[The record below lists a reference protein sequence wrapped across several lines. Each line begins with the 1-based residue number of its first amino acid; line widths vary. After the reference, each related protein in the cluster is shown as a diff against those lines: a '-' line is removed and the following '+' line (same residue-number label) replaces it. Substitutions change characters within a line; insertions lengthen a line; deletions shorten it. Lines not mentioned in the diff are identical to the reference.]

1 MAMASIPQLNLPPP
15 SPPRLTRADEVDVE
29 FVRLPELPREL
40 LVSAFNEPDALD
52 SFVMGSMHDVEDVL
66 NELIPDEASMD
77 QAPLI
82 GWMLRSKQHVLRTEV
97 HTMTQLLEEQDQDPE
112 RMSVIQELIGE
123 LLSQVTSIRDAATES
138 EMVVRDITRD
148 IQSLD
153 MAKKNLVASM
163 NALKRFQMLVNAF
176 DQLTRLAK
184 SRRYRDTA
192 QALAAVKQL
201 SQYFKTFGSVDRI
214 AAVSRGV
221 HEVQGVLRAQVLREF
236 EDAFVNEASRAGKTQ
251 QLSDA
256 ALVVDALGDEAK
268 HHLFSWYSLM
278 LLRDYRRIFGANSE
292 AGQLDNISRRF
303 AWFRRILKTHEEENA
318 SVFPP
323 SWNMGA
329 VLAGGFSEVT
339 RDDLKNVLARSGN
352 QLGVGMLL
360 EAIGQTAEFQR
371 DMSRKFGMPFETIA
385 GMSAVRSGSRGIAT
399 PISVVFEPYLG
410 IFVDAQDK
418 AFSEMLQGFTS
429 SRISISPADNPSSV
443 LPSSTDLFHAYREAL
458 ERCAKLSVRQPLL
471 DLCKVYRKWLKV
483 YAEDVLAASLIKYDR
498 RSGEGRPNV
507 RELQTACLVLNT
519 AEYCLE
525 TASQLEERLQEKID
539 PEFKDKVS
547 LEAEKD
553 TFSTTISAA
562 LLAIVRELELTI
574 EAPFNQMLKSPWK
587 EAEFVS
593 SESAYV
599 AELTRDIVT
608 VVGVVRDSVEQK
620 KYVRSVCDKVVGLV
634 LAKFTQTVVRCR
646 PISQTGAEQI
656 LLDLQAVKTCLMH
669 LVHAPGDLAPV
680 PMSYSRYVSRSV
692 TKIETLLK
700 VVMTPEDPPEEFVK
714 HYLLLIPCLSFSD
727 FQKVLDLKGVRR
739 TEQNTLLDV
748 FLAQTSTASGLSDD
762 SFLTSIDMDPT
773 SASVLGGGSFTSPS
787 GSGFNSPL
795 PGSGGGLFGGSA
807 LSSLPMLQTG
817 SGGAGP
823 ASTHAGGSGSGS
835 RSSTPRLGDVDHQS
849 RGKDALNEFRKFGAR
864 IGVATRLFS
873 GVHRE

>member
-1 MAMASIPQLNLPPP
+1 MNTPGVPQLNLPPP
-15 SPPRLTRADEVDVE
+15 SPPPIHDGKRQVGESDDDELGP
-29 FVRLPELPREL
+29 LPDLPHEL
-40 LVSAFNEPDALD
+40 LVTAFNQRDALD
-52 SFVMGSMHDVEDVL
+52 SFVIGGMHDVEDVL
-66 NELIPDEASMD
+66 NGLLSDEAALN

-82 GWMLRSKQHVLRTEV
+82 GWMLRSKKQQLRTEIDD
-97 HTMTQLLEEQDQDPE
+97 MTTLLQQEDQDPAQ
-112 RMSVIQELIGE
+112 MSIIQELIGE

-184 SRRYRDTA
+184 SRRYRETA

-201 SQYFKTFGSVDRI
+201 SQYFRTFGSVDRV

-221 HEVQGVLRAQVLREF
+221 SEVQGVLRAQVLREF
-236 EDAFVNEASRAGKTQ
+236 EDAFSSEATRAGKNA
-251 QLSDA
+251 QLTDA
-256 ALVVDALGDEAK
+256 ALVVDALGDDAK
-268 HHLFSWYSLM
+268 QQLFSWYSVM

-303 AWFRRILKTHEEENA
+303 AWFRRILKTHEDDNA
-318 SVFPP
+318 SVFPQ

-329 VLAGGFSEVT
+329 VLAGGFTEVT
-339 RDDLKNVLARSGN
+339 RDDLKNVLAKSGN
-352 QLGVGMLL
+352 QLQVGLLL

-371 DMSRKFGMPFETIA
+371 DMSRKFAMPFETIA
-385 GMSAVRSGSRGIAT
+385 GMSAVRSGSRGVPT
-399 PISVVFEPYLG
+399 SISVVFEPYLG

-418 AFSEMLQGFTS
+418 
-429 SRISISPADNPSSV
+429 
-443 LPSSTDLFHAYREAL
+443 
-458 ERCAKLSVRQPLL
+458 
-471 DLCKVYRKWLKV
+471 
-483 YAEDVLAASLIKYDR
+483 YDR
-498 RSGEGRPNV
+498 RSGEGRPNI

-525 TASQLEERLQEKID
+525 TASQLEERLQDKID
-539 PEFKDKVS
+539 PEFKDRVS
-547 LEAEKD
+547 LEAEKE
-553 TFSTTISAA
+553 TFAATISAA

-574 EAPFNQMLKSPWK
+574 EGPFNQMLKSPWK
-587 EAEFVS
+587 DAEFVS
-593 SESAYV
+593 SESGFV
-599 AELTRDIVT
+599 GDLTRDIVT
-608 VVGVVRDSVEQK
+608 VVGVIRDGVEQK

-634 LAKFTQTVVRCR
+634 LAKFTQTIVRCR

-656 LLDLQAVKTCLMH
+656 LLDLQALKTCLLH

-700 VVMTPEDPPEEFVK
+700 VIMTPEDPAEEFVK
-714 HYLLLIPCLSFSD
+714 HYLLLVPCQSFSD
-727 FQKVLDLKGVRR
+727 FQKALDLKGVRR

-748 FLAQTSTASGLSDD
+748 FLAQTSTATGLADD
-762 SFLTSIDMDPT
+762 SFLTSIDMDPV
-773 SASVLGGGSFTSPS
+773 ASSTLGGFTSPS

-795 PGSGGGLFGGSA
+795 PGSHSSSGGLFSGGGLV
-807 LSSLPMLQTG
+807 SLPMLKTG
-817 SGGAGP
+817 SGDAGP
-823 ASTHAGGSGSGS
+823 GANSSTGIS
-835 RSSTPRLGDVDHQS
+835 RSSTPRLGPGEAGDQLN

-873 GVHRE
+873 GSHRES